1 MVFTHPVGIIF
12 KAKPRAIELVR
23 NLYGVKRRACS
34 FAHSYTSV
42 GGAHRRPHTPVG
54 EQLADRSPSIRRVLT
69 LDASLTCIQWPTERG
84 AQDLY
89 VHWPLALTTRMVP
102 LFCGVTFRTRTPKL
116 VSNLRNFGLSDLSAG
131 SAHRDGCTALYTN
144 GTAGQPLV

>member
-1 MVFTHPVGIIF
+1 MRPSLDAPPLARPSAWLWG
-12 KAKPRAIELVR
+12 EG
-23 NLYGVKRRACS
+23 NGVQRRACS
-34 FAHSYTSV
+34 FAHSYTFV

-89 VHWPLALTTRMVP
+89 VHWPLALTRMVP

-131 SAHRDGCTALYTN
+131 SVHRDGCTALYTN

>member
-1 MVFTHPVGIIF
+1 MFTPGRPSLRPARALKEPAHGAPEVLKNYGNASHPVSLMVSQHC
-12 KAKPRAIELVR
+12 RQ
-23 NLYGVKRRACS
+23 
-34 FAHSYTSV
+34 
-42 GGAHRRPHTPVG
+42 PHTPVG

-89 VHWPLALTTRMVP
+89 VHWPLALTRMVP